1 MKNGGTK
8 GFAIAGMLATML
20 APAVVFA
27 GKAGR
32 STSSVKCI
40 GANGCKGKGICSTA
54 THGCK
59 GQNRCKGK
67 GVTMEKDA
75 KACETKG
82 GKVVMAAKE
91 NDETK

>member
-1 MKNGGTK
+1 MKNAGTK
-8 GFAIAGMLATML
+8 GVAIAGMLATML
-20 APAVVFA
+20 APGVVFA
-27 GKAGR
+27 GKVAH
-32 STSSVKCI
+32 SSPVKCL

-82 GKVVMAAKE
+82 GKVAMAAKQK
-91 NDETK
+91 DETK